1 MSEMSCHF
9 GKAAKLL
16 LWRVPVD
23 AALRVHRKSE
33 GEPFVSVHAINMSM
47 LMRGSTPLTSERKS
61 YTSENLIQNPKCC
74 SGEPSLEAAAR
85 KPEG

>member
-16 LWRVPVD
+16 LWRDPVD
-23 AALRVHRKSE
+23 AALRVHRQSE

-47 LMRGSTPLTSERKS
+47 PMLGSTPLSSERKS
-61 YTSENLIQNPKCC
+61 CTVNHRF
-74 SGEPSLEAAAR
+74 R
-85 KPEG
+85 KLDTESKVLLR